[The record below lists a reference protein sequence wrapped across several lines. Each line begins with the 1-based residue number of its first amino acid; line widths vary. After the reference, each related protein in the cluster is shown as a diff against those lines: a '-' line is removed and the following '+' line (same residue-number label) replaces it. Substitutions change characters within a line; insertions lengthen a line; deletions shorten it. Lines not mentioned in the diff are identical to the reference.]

1 MIKILNHHKVHIFLL
16 VICMKFYY
24 GATWGLYLLKRIQLH
39 VSWVKNR
46 LSNLEASLTVLVLV
60 DRFWASLICGKQGPD
75 FIDTAGGGGGAI
87 TGRDYL
93 SLLEKHKPLL
103 QWEKSSAEHLF
114 FYSDDKHINHAVFYP
129 SLMSIST
136 RLEEAQKWGC
146 GISIW
151 EIGQGLDYF
160 FDLL

>member
-1 MIKILNHHKVHIFLL
+1 MIILVLIDR
-16 VICMKFYY
+16 FYVS
-24 GATWGLYLLKRIQLH
+24 LYLWKKKR
-39 VSWVKNR
+39 
-46 LSNLEASLTVLVLV
+46 VLVL
-60 DRFWASLICGKQGPD
+60 LI
-75 FIDTAGGGGGAI
+75 AGGGGGAI
-87 TGRDYL
+87 IGSDYL
-93 SLLEKHKPLL
+93 SLLEKHKPRL
-103 QWEKSSAEHLF
+103 QWEQNSAEHLF

-136 RLEEAQKWGC
+136 RLEEARRWGC